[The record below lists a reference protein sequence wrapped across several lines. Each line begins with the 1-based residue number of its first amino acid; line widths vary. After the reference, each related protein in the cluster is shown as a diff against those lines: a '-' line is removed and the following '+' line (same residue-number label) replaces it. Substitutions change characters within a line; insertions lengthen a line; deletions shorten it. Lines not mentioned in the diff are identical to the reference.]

1 MMQNKDPLLLEN
13 QICFP
18 FYVIS
23 KEIIRRYTPLLE
35 PLGLTYTQYIA
46 MMILW
51 EYGSMTV
58 KQLGEKMFLDSGTL
72 SPLVRKLESK
82 GLINKKVDFDDER
95 SKVITLTKRG
105 KDLKAKCA
113 HIPESLAKSVDVSQ
127 KEFITLQKTLFSI
140 VENWRKNQ
148 NSLD

>member
-1 MMQNKDPLLLEN
+1 MVQNKDPLLLEN

-82 GLINKKVDFDDER
+82 GLLNKKVDFDDER
-95 SKVITLTKRG
+95 SKVIALTKRG

>member
-1 MMQNKDPLLLEN
+1 MVQNKDPLLLEN

-82 GLINKKVDFDDER
+82 GLLNKKVDFDDER

-105 KDLKAKCA
+105 KDLKEKCA

-140 VENWRKNQ
+140 MENWRKNQ

>member
-113 HIPESLAKSVDVSQ
+113 QIPESLAKSVDVSQ
-127 KEFITLQKTLFSI
+127 KEFITLQKTLFSL
-140 VENWRKNQ
+140 VDNWRKNQ